1 MVYFPLVSCR
11 SGILVGEK
19 SMRRLPIYLLI
30 DTSGSM
36 KGEPI
41 EAVNVGLQTLVS
53 SLRRDPQALETAHL
67 SIVTFDRE
75 ARLVLPL
82 TPVAEVQIPVIQTPE
97 SGPTMTGAAL
107 DLVCQRVDAEVRT
120 HSADVK
126 RDWKPLLFIMT
137 DGAPSDIQ
145 KYNEMV
151 PECKKRKFAAI
162 TACAAGIKAKID
174 VLRELA
180 TSIVSLDT
188 CDSATFSQYFEWV
201 SASISSG
208 AQSVGVSSQLVLPP
222 PPEAI
227 SII

>member
-1 MVYFPLVSCR
+1 
-11 SGILVGEK
+11 
-19 SMRRLPIYLLI
+19 MRRLPVYLLI

-41 EAVNVGLQTLVS
+41 EAVNAGLQTLVS

-67 SIVTFDRE
+67 SIITFDRV
-75 ARLVLPL
+75 AKLVLPL
-82 TPVAEVQIPVIQTPE
+82 TPVAEMQLPLIETPD

-107 DLVCQRVDAEVRT
+107 ELLCQRVDVEVRT
-120 HSADVK
+120 QSTDVK

-137 DGAPSDIQ
+137 DGAPNDSQ

-162 TACAAGIKAKID
+162 TACAAGMKAKID
-174 VLRELA
+174 ALRDLA

-188 CDSATFSQYFEWV
+188 CDGATFAQFFTWV

-222 PPEAI
+222 PPDAI
-227 SII
+227 SIV

>member
-1 MVYFPLVSCR
+1 
-11 SGILVGEK
+11 
-19 SMRRLPIYLLI
+19 MRRLPVYLLI

-41 EAVNVGLQTLVS
+41 EAVNAGLQTLVS
-53 SLRRDPQALETAHL
+53 SLRRDPQALETAHISL
-67 SIVTFDRE
+67 ITFDRE

-82 TPVAEVQIPVIQTPE
+82 TSVAELQLPDIETPS

-107 DLVCQRVDAEVRT
+107 ELLCQRVDVEVRT
-120 HSADVK
+120 QSAEVK

-145 KYNEMV
+145 KYKEMV
-151 PECKKRKFAAI
+151 PECKKRGFATI
-162 TACAAGIKAKID
+162 TACAAGMKAKID
-174 VLRELA
+174 SLKDLA
-180 TSIVSLDT
+180 TDIVSLDT
-188 CDSATFSQYFEWV
+188 CDGATFSQFFQWV

-208 AQSVGVSSQLVLPP
+208 AQSVGVTSHLVLPP

-227 SII
+227 SIV

>member
-1 MVYFPLVSCR
+1 
-11 SGILVGEK
+11 
-19 SMRRLPIYLLI
+19 MRRLPVYLLI

-41 EAVNVGLQTLVS
+41 EAVNAGLQSLVS

-67 SIVTFDRE
+67 SIITFDRE
-75 ARLVLPL
+75 ARLLLPL
-82 TPVAEVQIPVIQTPE
+82 TPVAELQLPVIVTPD

-107 DLVCQRVDAEVRT
+107 DLLCQRVDSEVRT
-120 HSADVK
+120 HSTDVK

-151 PECKKRKFAAI
+151 PECKKRTFAAI
-162 TACAAGIKAKID
+162 TACAAGMKAKID
-174 VLRELA
+174 ALRDLA

-188 CDSATFSQYFEWV
+188 CDGATFAQFFQWV

-208 AQSVGVSSQLVLPP
+208 AQSVGVSSHLVLPP
-222 PPEAI
+222 PPDAI
-227 SII
+227 SIL

>member
-1 MVYFPLVSCR
+1 
-11 SGILVGEK
+11 
-19 SMRRLPIYLLI
+19 MRRLPVYLLV

-41 EAVNVGLQTLVS
+41 AAVNSGLQTLVS

-67 SIVTFDRE
+67 SIITFDRE

-82 TPVAEVQIPVIQTPE
+82 TPVAELQLPLIETPD

-107 DLVCQRVDAEVRT
+107 ELLCQRVDVEVRT
-120 HSADVK
+120 QSTDVK
-126 RDWKPLLFIMT
+126 RDWKPILFIMT
-137 DGAPSDIQ
+137 DGSPSDIQ
-145 KYNEMV
+145 KYKEMI
-151 PECKKRKFAAI
+151 PECKKRKFSAI
-162 TACAAGIKAKID
+162 TACAAGMDAKIEK
-174 VLRELA
+174 LKELA
-180 TSIVSLDT
+180 THIVSLDT
-188 CDSATFSQYFEWV
+188 CDGATFAQFFQWV

-227 SII
+227 TIV

>member
-1 MVYFPLVSCR
+1 
-11 SGILVGEK
+11 
-19 SMRRLPIYLLI
+19 MRRLPVYLLI

-67 SIVTFDRE
+67 SIITYDRE
-75 ARLVLPL
+75 ARVVLPL
-82 TPVAEVQIPVIQTPE
+82 TPVAELQLPDIQTPE

-107 DLVCQRVDAEVRT
+107 ELVCRQVDAEVRT
-120 HSADVK
+120 QSTDVK

-151 PECKKRKFAAI
+151 PECKKRKFATI
-162 TACAAGIKAKID
+162 TACAAGMKAKID
-174 VLRELA
+174 MLRSLA
-180 TSIVSLDT
+180 TDVVSLDT
-188 CDSATFSQYFEWV
+188 CDGASFAQFFQWV
-201 SASISSG
+201 SSSISSG
-208 AQSVGVSSQLVLPP
+208 AQSVGVTSELVLPP

>member
-1 MVYFPLVSCR
+1 
-11 SGILVGEK
+11 
-19 SMRRLPIYLLI
+19 MRRLPVYLLI

-41 EAVNVGLQTLVS
+41 EAVNTGLQMLVS
-53 SLRRDPQALETAHL
+53 SLRRDPQALETAYL
-67 SIVTFDRE
+67 SIITFDLE

-82 TPVAEVQIPVIQTPE
+82 TPVAELQLPLIETPD

-107 DLVCQRVDAEVRT
+107 ELVCQRVDTEVRT
-120 HSADVK
+120 QSTDIK

-162 TACAAGIKAKID
+162 TACAAGMKAKID
-174 VLRELA
+174 ALRELA
-180 TSIVSLDT
+180 TSVVTLDT
-188 CDSATFSQYFEWV
+188 CDSATFSQYFQWV

-222 PPEAI
+222 PPDAI
-227 SII
+227 SIV

>member
-1 MVYFPLVSCR
+1 
-11 SGILVGEK
+11 
-19 SMRRLPIYLLI
+19 MRRLPVYLLI

-41 EAVNVGLQTLVS
+41 EAVNAGLQSLVS

-67 SIVTFDRE
+67 SIITFDRE

-82 TPVAEVQIPVIQTPE
+82 TPVSELQLPPIEIPDG
-97 SGPTMTGAAL
+97 GPTMTGAAL
-107 DLVCQRVDAEVRT
+107 ELLCQRVDSEVRT
-120 HSADVK
+120 HSTDVK

-151 PECKKRKFAAI
+151 PECKKRTFAAI
-162 TACAAGIKAKID
+162 TACAAGMKAKID
-174 VLRELA
+174 ALRELA
-180 TSIVSLDT
+180 TSVVSLDT
-188 CDSATFSQYFEWV
+188 CDGATFAQFFQWV

-208 AQSVGVSSQLVLPP
+208 AQSVGVSSNLVLPP
-222 PPEAI
+222 PPDAI
-227 SII
+227 SIL